1 MKIAYQDKD
10 CHKIQSGYWENCEG
24 CVFWSNTL
32 RTWPCDL
39 IPGLKCAGL
48 DIYVQTNELEEV
60 FKV

>member
-10 CHKIQSGYWENCEG
+10 CHKFQSGYWKDCKG
-24 CVFWSNTL
+24 CIFLMNTL

-39 IPGLKCAGL
+39 IPRLKCTGL
-48 DIYVQTNELEEV
+48 DIYVQTDELEEV